1 VLVIRSKRPAD
12 ARFMQSK
19 RARDLRQRA
28 SVQMVRCQ
36 HISVLDESSARASS
50 VSRFQ
55 PGIRSDHR
63 WRIRS
68 DKLRTLIF
76 LFVETDDALL
86 LAITID
92 ELLPITVRKP
102 ASSEPRAV

>member
-1 VLVIRSKRPAD
+1 
-12 ARFMQSK
+12 MQSK

-28 SVQMVRCQ
+28 SVQMYAASTYR
-36 HISVLDESSARASS
+36 SSDESSARASS
-50 VSRFQ
+50 VALPAGHPQ
-55 PGIRSDHR
+55 RSPVANS
-63 WRIRS
+63 S

-92 ELLPITVRKP
+92 ELLRHH
-102 ASSEPRAV
+102 RA